1 MEDWV
6 REWVQAR
13 RGDGEQGI
21 EIKHLGNSYY
31 VYRSTTVW
39 DKEAK
44 KRRKRSVYLG
54 KLDEE
59 RGFIRRDREIPRFKP
74 KSVRQYGNAM
84 LLHRAMTD
92 ILPLLRESFAKHW
105 QEIYAL
111 AITRILGAVPLKRVG
126 SVWERLYDPN
136 KLTPKLSPKQLA
148 AILRDVGGDWS
159 GQDLIFRELAR
170 NGRQFVYDL
179 SVVFTS
185 SEGVTFAEAG
195 YNKDHVFLPQI
206 QLALLYTVDNGL
218 PTMIRALPGSIKDI
232 TTLATSLAEV
242 GIKGKI
248 LILDRGFYSEDVVAY
263 LLQREI
269 SFLLP
274 TRRNSTLY
282 DVRIH
287 LTRHFF
293 YRERLIRYGK
303 RRIEGYFLY
312 LFEDAQL
319 GVEEEKTLYKRLDEG
334 KIARKELEKGLKRA
348 GRILILSD
356 LDREGEEIFMMY
368 KQRGHVE
375 TQFDTYKNV
384 LHADRMYLQDDESV
398 FGHLFTSF
406 LALYGYC
413 MLENALKKAGL
424 LQRFSPADILEE
436 FSKVYVFTDGT
447 QEVISEIPR
456 KVAELDAKVGLDVF
470 PK

>member
-59 RGFIRRDREIPRFKP
+59 RGFIRRDREIPRVKP

-185 SEGVTFAEAG
+185 SEDVTFAEAG

-218 PTMIRALPGSIKDI
+218 PTMIRALPGS
-232 TTLATSLAEV
+232 
-242 GIKGKI
+242 IKGKI

-334 KIARKELEKGLKRA
+334 KLPEKSSKRDSNEP
-348 GRILILSD
+348 GGSSFSRI
-356 LDREGEEIFMMY
+356 
-368 KQRGHVE
+368 
-375 TQFDTYKNV
+375 
-384 LHADRMYLQDDESV
+384 
-398 FGHLFTSF
+398 
-406 LALYGYC
+406 
-413 MLENALKKAGL
+413 
-424 LQRFSPADILEE
+424 
-436 FSKVYVFTDGT
+436 
-447 QEVISEIPR
+447 
-456 KVAELDAKVGLDVF
+456 
-470 PK
+470 